1 MEYRDVPDS
10 EETPEPESETEPS
23 PVEQCRI
30 CFESA
35 AGGPLRYPCACRGTI
50 GAVHESCLVSWL
62 SASHRSHCDVCGVEY
77 RWEVHLSP
85 DAPQLTTRQLA
96 VGMLRRAAATPASLV
111 MHAVGVWLSY
121 KACEWLMTA
130 VAWAAAV
137 VLRGTV
143 VSGGW
148 LLSGLPAANLLLL
161 ALSIV
166 PLPGPLDAMRGWLG
180 DRLLGF
186 AGSLSLWPLEQVAR
200 YQLGR
205 FVLLPL
211 QPMPHSWAV
220 RALVGPTEITS
231 FAEQFIDEELGMGQ
245 WAVLELFRGLGV
257 WAVGLAACVVLA
269 RLLRPLRVAA
279 YRALDSPAV
288 GWMPRRLLA
297 RTFLIELLRF
307 GETTTEEGEAGARA
321 GEEAAG
327 IDPGRVELPI
337 NAWRLYH
344 SVLLSIASLL
354 LNRVLL
360 PLLLTPP
367 LLWAPARAAARW
379 GATLDPPLG
388 LAECNVADV
397 VSALFFGVG
406 VNAIG
411 LLGALLLATAILL
424 SISLGRL
431 LRAVALARLVAQV
444 GLFDDILP
452 PELDLGDFARSLL
465 FSPFAAVRR
474 ARRLDAVARLHEAF
488 WRGACSLLRLPPSSS
503 GAALLAAML
512 TTRLGAACRLRV
524 VLVAAAAAAAF
535 SLLRALHL
543 LASLLLGRWI
553 WNEFFFD
560 GTGDSSGQRP
570 QRVYGPAD
578 PEIFDGTAL
587 LLGFASLRLLSGL
600 AEGLLRLAAALPS
613 ISAALWRVAGR
624 AVSPARLR
632 AAAPRAG
639 VALAL
644 AALTLLLGSEAAL
657 LAQAVSRL
665 CRAAAARLGAADL
678 DPVASAAAALRPL
691 ALSMLVY
698 YPLDVLLA
706 FASGIS
712 SPTEK
717 GYWELAAMDA
727 VELDYTPQWMKGELE
742 SQPSADDVQRM
753 LSSIGAL
760 DAPRVQLATLRIDLP
775 SLWWLGAIL
784 MVLSY
789 RGLKHLLPLD
799 GGPAPP
805 WLLCLHAGLARGRP
819 QPPAFFTRLLLL
831 PLLLRLGA
839 LLAAPWA
846 AALALDRSGLP
857 FDATFLPLFSAG
869 VVAAAG
875 CGASTVWRLRM
886 PVLRDA
892 VRAEVFGAALHLRDF
907 QTPQPALQTHEHT
920 D

>member
-1 MEYRDVPDS
+1 MEYRDVTNSD
-10 EETPEPESETEPS
+10 ETQSETEPS

-30 CFESA
+30 CLGSA
-35 AGGPLRYPCACRGTI
+35 ADGPLRYPCACRGTI

-62 SASHRSHCDVCGVEY
+62 SASHRSHCDVCSVEF
-77 RWEVHLSP
+77 RWEVLLSP

-130 VAWAAAV
+130 VAWAASV

-180 DRLLGF
+180 DRLLDF

-200 YQLGR
+200 YQLGH
-205 FVLLPL
+205 FVLRPL
-211 QPMPHSWAV
+211 QPMRHSWAV

-257 WAVGLAACVVLA
+257 WAVGLAACAFIA

-279 YRALDSPAV
+279 CRALDSPAV
-288 GWMPRRLLA
+288 GWMPRRPLA

-307 GETTTEEGEAGARA
+307 GEKTTDEGEAGARA
-321 GEEAAG
+321 GAAR
-327 IDPGRVELPI
+327 IDPGRVELPA

-388 LAECNVADV
+388 LAECNVADT

-411 LLGALLLATAILL
+411 LLGALFLTTAFLL

-431 LRAVALARLVAQV
+431 LRAVALARLAAQV
-444 GLFDDILP
+444 GLLDDILP
-452 PELDLGDFARSLL
+452 PELDPGDFARSIL
-465 FSPFAAVRR
+465 FSPFAA
-474 ARRLDAVARLHEAF
+474 ARRVRHLGALARLQEAF

-503 GAALLAAML
+503 GAALLAATL

-524 VLVAAAAAAAF
+524 ALLAAAAAAAF

-553 WNEFFFD
+553 WNEFIFD
-560 GTGDSSGQRP
+560 GTGDSSGR
-570 QRVYGPAD
+570 RVYGPAD
-578 PEIFDGTAL
+578 PETFDGTAL

-613 ISAALWRVAGR
+613 LAAALWRVAGR
-624 AVSPARLR
+624 AVSPAILR

-639 VALAL
+639 VALVL
-644 AALTLLLGSEAAL
+644 AALTLLLGLEAAL

-665 CRAAAARLGAADL
+665 SRAAAARLGAADL
-678 DPVASAAAALRPL
+678 DPVASPAAALRPL

-717 GYWELAAMDA
+717 GDWELAAMDA
-727 VELDYTPQWMKGELE
+727 VEHGYTPQWMKGELE
-742 SQPSADDVQRM
+742 SQPSVDELQRM
-753 LSSIGAL
+753 LSSIGAV
-760 DAPRVQLATLRIDLP
+760 DAPRVQLATLRIDLS

-784 MVLSY
+784 LVLSY

-805 WLLCLHAGLARGRP
+805 WLLSLYDGLARGRP
-819 QPPAFFTRLLLL
+819 PPPAFTRLLLL

-846 AALALDRSGLP
+846 AALALDRAGLP

-875 CGASTVWRLRM
+875 YGASTIWRLRM
-886 PVLRDA
+886 PVLCDA

-907 QTPQPALQTHEHT
+907 QAPRPASQTHEHA